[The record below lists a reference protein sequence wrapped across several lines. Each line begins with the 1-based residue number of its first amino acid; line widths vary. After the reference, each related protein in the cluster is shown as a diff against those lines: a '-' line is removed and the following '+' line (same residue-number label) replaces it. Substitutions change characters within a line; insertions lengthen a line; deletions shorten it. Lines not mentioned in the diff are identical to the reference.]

1 MSARSLLIPISAL
14 ALAATAGC
22 ATEGPP
28 PQAELTRAQT
38 LVDQADKGPAQH
50 YAAADLQRAHE
61 ELSAA
66 SSAESALVIEGH
78 TDSTGSQATHEA
90 LSQRRADAVANALI
104 DRGVSAQ
111 NLRAVGRGPDLPVA
125 SNATPAG
132 RQQNRRVEVICSDHD
147 GRFARGDLDSA
158 AMR

>member
-1 MSARSLLIPISAL
+1 MSARLLLIPISVL

-61 ELSAA
+61 ELTAANSAQSA
-66 SSAESALVIEGH
+66 RHYDVARSYAESAAVDADLAAARG
-78 TDSTGSQATHEA
+78 QAGEA
-90 LSQRRADAVANALI
+90 QKAAREVHSGNEQLRNEADRSADAPAPALPAPSPPL
-104 DRGVSAQ
+104 VT
-111 NLRAVGRGPDLPVA
+111 
-125 SNATPAG
+125 TP
-132 RQQNRRVEVICSDHD
+132 N
-147 GRFARGDLDSA
+147 
-158 AMR
+158 